1 VPAVLDTTG
10 RSLWWI
16 LRVAPYGAGVGA
28 ASSAAALIPALN
40 RRGAGGAG
48 RVVAEDAG
56 GGVPDQLRC
65 ATCSS
70 ARSHARS
77 DAGWGGLGSTCL
89 SGPAGRLS
97 KSESPA
103 LSAGGWSRGGRE
115 TNRGRLNRGSAI
127 WSLCMLTY
135 NQSWPRREARE
146 ALNPAP
152 HARGARR
159 GRAGPRLAAPR
170 PRLGHREGQPL
181 PA

>member
-1 VPAVLDTTG
+1 MLAVLDATG
-10 RSLWWI
+10 RSLCRI
-16 LRVAPYGAGVGA
+16 LRVAPDVLVLRKRRWPLAVSLPPRREEDLSPRAGVGA

-48 RVVAEDAG
+48 RVVDEDAG

-115 TNRGRLNRGSAI
+115 RPIA
-127 WSLCMLTY
+127 
-135 NQSWPRREARE
+135 
-146 ALNPAP
+146 
-152 HARGARR
+152 GACT
-159 GRAGPRLAAPR
+159 AAAPF
-170 PRLGHREGQPL
+170 GHC
-181 PA
+181 AC